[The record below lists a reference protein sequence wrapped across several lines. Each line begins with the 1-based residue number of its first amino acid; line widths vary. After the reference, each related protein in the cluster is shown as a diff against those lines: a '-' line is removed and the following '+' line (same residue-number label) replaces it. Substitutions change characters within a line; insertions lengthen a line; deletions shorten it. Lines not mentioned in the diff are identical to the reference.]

1 MRISSISNSYI
12 ITREKNLK
20 EVKATQN
27 KTEQKQTSLSNF
39 YYADTISFCKK
50 KKKTKN
56 TQYKARLAELKRRD
70 INTIF
75 AKRIASLP
83 DSQYKRALDLLNKKV
98 NAECVEELTML
109 EKEEYKQA
117 QILADRGIYDF
128 HLHSIASLDKTKFA
142 KAIDLMNKGL
152 DSDCVT
158 LFVNLSDD
166 EFKEAEKLLREGQPP
181 FVAGHLCKLSKAERD
196 IAQTFVNANA
206 DVEIACEI
214 ARYDE
219 EKRKKCLD
227 LLNDGIN
234 SEFIIE
240 IANLTIEQ
248 EKRIPELKKLKVG
261 DSCLGEFAAL
271 GEEDYL
277 KAIEML
283 KSSVYEDYIGYIL
296 DEENG
301 RSTNKEY
308 RKFRE
313 KGYSKTSSYALS
325 LLTEEELAGL
335 NKVKDK
341 NPILKEL
348 FKDEY
353 EISVVCLQN
362 EDCCEVICTK
372 QMRTPNGS
380 KITLVRTFDEYKVET
395 TTRTEEYPN
404 NSTASLMTGRSGTFR
419 TKYDK
424 FGEIR
429 EYTEFIQDNET
440 NSVIG
445 VIHSKLSPLLTGV
458 YESTYYDISQFK
470 TTTDTEVI
478 DEEIENCVTG
488 DGETIS
494 KVVKNN
500 DGSVTYT
507 ESIEINDN
515 LIDRLYSEKRNEKG
529 EIISSTYEYKIQK
542 EDSKEPLMHISRSF
556 IREDENNT
564 TNTINGITYKIHF
577 DNEKKIITIS
587 DGKNKKE
594 INAREKLPYYSADIL
609 WNVAKGLQADTL
621 ITIFDNVNQWKYC
634 ADEDSISS
642 TIERNISTGT
652 NSGIIYHEAGHII
665 ANNNSDL
672 FEDEEIAQTYGTEME
687 SFKIS
692 IPYNEQEYIQ
702 YFSPRAGLMDSYGI
716 DEFIAETN
724 LLLSTYGSTD
734 KRTKTRTQFLAKYFP
749 NTIAKIAQTIDKNS
763 RESILK

>member
-142 KAIDLMNKGL
+142 KAIDLMDKGL

-166 EFKEAEKLLREGQPP
+166 EFKEAEKLLREGKPP
-181 FVAGHLCKLSKAERD
+181 FIAGHLSKLTKEERE
-196 IAQTFVNANA
+196 IAQTFVDENA

-478 DEEIENCVTG
+478 DEDIENCVTG

-665 ANNNSDL
+665 ANNNSAL
-672 FEDEEIAQTYGTEME
+672 FEDEDIAQTYGTEME

>member
-83 DSQYKRALDLLNKKV
+83 DSQYKRALDLLNRRV
-98 NAECVEELTML
+98 NSECVEELTML

-128 HLHSIASLDKTKFA
+128 HLHAIASLNKTKFE
-142 KAIDLMNKGL
+142 KALDLMDKGL
-152 DSDCVT
+152 DSDCIT
-158 LFVNLSDD
+158 LFVNLSEH

-206 DVEIACEI
+206 DIEIACEI
-214 ARYDE
+214 AGYDDD
-219 EKRKKCLD
+219 KRKKCLA

-234 SEFIIE
+234 SEFITE
-240 IANLTIEQ
+240 IANLTE
-248 EKRIPELKKLKVG
+248 EEAKRLPELKKLKVG
-261 DSCLGEFAAL
+261 DSCLGEFASL
-271 GEEDYL
+271 SEEDYH
-277 KAIEML
+277 KAIQML
-283 KSSVYEDYIGYIL
+283 KNSVYEDYIGYIL
-296 DEENG
+296 DEESG
-301 RSTNKEY
+301 KTTNKTY
-308 RKFRE
+308 KKLRE
-313 KGYSKTSSYALS
+313 HGYSKTSAYSIS

-335 NKVKDK
+335 NKVKEK
-341 NPILKEL
+341 NPILNEL

-353 EISVVCLQN
+353 EISVVSLQN
-362 EDCCEVICTK
+362 QDCYEAICTK
-372 QMRTPNGS
+372 QMRTPDGS

-419 TKYDK
+419 TKYDR

-458 YESTYYDISQFK
+458 YDSTYYDISQFK

-478 DEEIENCVTG
+478 DEDIENCVTG